1 MSMVC
6 KVVSIVTV
14 MYVQQLPFWME
25 TTPSVTDVEKI
36 INIPSIMLTIS
47 QHEGKVTPRQCTPP
61 KKQKRAAPLIVCKS
75 GITGRETSQI
85 WDHFS
90 KFISVNEMNTLWNH
104 LTVKC
109 HKYPFKS
116 DKRQT
121 TLKPIKRGCEGE
133 GLKKLMA
140 KAFPDFE
147 VPSCVTIARH
157 CQIKYQEEKENL
169 KELIKNQRICLTSDT
184 RTSIQNYTYMVITFF
199 QTPDHKGETIAK
211 GIEECLLGWGIEN
224 LFKVPLEMLI
234 KKGLDEQIDLISHIR
249 SMDTCGLVYLDAETR
264 WNSTYTMLDKALK
277 FENTFTRMC
286 IFYQATSKFSGSL
299 NFTSHSFFHDFF
311 NLQNDIIKYPK
322 HDDLILVD
330 MTTKM
335 KSKMDKYWG
344 KFESMNMLLIVVV
357 VENDNCVMGE
367 SSALLQSQWEK
378 HMKKRGICR
387 KKI

>member
-1 MSMVC
+1 
-6 KVVSIVTV
+6 

-90 KFISVNEMNTLWNH
+90 KFIARGGKCRAKCNYCTKTFAADSVNEMNTLWNH

-121 TLKPIKRGCEGE
+121 TLKPIKRGWLEGVSTEKRVFNMDEIKRAIVKFVIIDEQLFTTIEGE

-184 RTSIQNYTYMVITFF
+184 RTSIQNYTYMVITAHWIDHQQNLQKRILNFF

-224 LFKVPLEMLI
+224 LFKVPLEMQL
-234 KKGLDEQIDLISHIR
+234 Q
-249 SMDTCGLVYLDAETR
+249 M
-264 WNSTYTMLDKALK
+264 TMPL
-277 FENTFTRMC
+277 R
-286 IFYQATSKFSGSL
+286 
-299 NFTSHSFFHDFF
+299 
-311 NLQNDIIKYPK
+311 
-322 HDDLILVD
+322 V
-330 MTTKM
+330 
-335 KSKMDKYWG
+335 
-344 KFESMNMLLIVVV
+344 
-357 VENDNCVMGE
+357 
-367 SSALLQSQWEK
+367 
-378 HMKKRGICR
+378 
-387 KKI
+387 